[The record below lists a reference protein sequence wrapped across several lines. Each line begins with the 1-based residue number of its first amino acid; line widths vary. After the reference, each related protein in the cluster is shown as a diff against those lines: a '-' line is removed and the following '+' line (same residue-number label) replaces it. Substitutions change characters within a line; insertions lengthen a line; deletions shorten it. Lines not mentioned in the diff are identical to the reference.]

1 MSEAMRWDLSQL
13 VASTEPDWI
22 VKRLEEVVRQAG
34 GWRERYQGKIES
46 LDPKGI
52 LELLE
57 EKDKFSLDIE
67 GILQYCALRY
77 AADTTN
83 LVSQQLH
90 NAARKAGTKIGQQLA
105 FMDIEVGKLLAS
117 NPDIVEAPTLA
128 EYKHYL
134 ERTLKAI
141 PHLLSETEERLVMA
155 KDQNG
160 VYSWSQLQGD
170 WLSTRTFQLTVDG
183 KERVL
188 PYGEIIGYYQHQDR
202 ALRRQANKVVYQD
215 LSKDE
220 IVWSSAIR
228 AICSDHLH
236 MCEWR
241 KYPSPMTQSLIA
253 NDIEQ
258 GAIDALMRTMMKNVD
273 LYRRYL
279 RLKAKLMKL
288 PKLGNWDV
296 VAPLPST
303 PNKAYSWDESR
314 KLIVSAYSYFDQ
326 QFGEWVDEMYQKRHI
341 DAEVRKGKES
351 GAFCSTWFGGRS
363 AFILQSFNGTMND
376 VYTQAHELGHGVHAY
391 LGSRAQKPS
400 NYEIGSCIAE
410 CGSIFGELLLTDGL
424 LKAAKSD
431 AERQAVLATIMDE
444 FGMAAFQVTARYF
457 FERSMYETIQAG
469 KFLDGETISKLW
481 VTARDSIYGDAMEW
495 LPEMKWEWTMKMHYY
510 IPNYRFYNYPYV
522 FAQLFVFS
530 LYRLYKEEGA
540 SFVPK
545 LRRLL
550 SAGSSQSPTQL
561 AKEIGFDIYTD
572 EFWQKGMEQ
581 AREFIDQLEKT
592 I

>member
-1 MSEAMRWDLSQL
+1 
-13 VASTEPDWI
+13 
-22 VKRLEEVVRQAG
+22 
-34 GWRERYQGKIES
+34 
-46 LDPKGI
+46 
-52 LELLE
+52 
-57 EKDKFSLDIE
+57 
-67 GILQYCALRY
+67 
-77 AADTTN
+77 
-83 LVSQQLH
+83 
-90 NAARKAGTKIGQQLA
+90 
-105 FMDIEVGKLLAS
+105 
-117 NPDIVEAPTLA
+117 
-128 EYKHYL
+128 
-134 ERTLKAI
+134 
-141 PHLLSETEERLVMA
+141 MA

-592 I
+592 ILTVRSSNLD

>member
-13 VASTEPDWI
+13 VKSTETDWI
-22 VKRLEEVVRQAG
+22 VKRLEEAVQQAG
-34 GWRERYQGKIES
+34 RWRERYLGKIMT
-46 LDPKGI
+46 LDSKGV
-52 LELLE
+52 LDLLE

-67 GILQYCALRY
+67 GVLSYCSLRY
-77 AADTTN
+77 SADTTD
-83 LVSQQLH
+83 LVSQHLH
-90 NAARKAGTKIGQQLA
+90 NAARIAGTKIGQQLA
-105 FMDIEVGKLLAS
+105 FMDIEMGRLLAS
-117 NPDIVEAPTLA
+117 KPNIIKDPILK

-134 ERTLKAI
+134 ERTLRVI

-160 VYSWSQLQGD
+160 VQAWSQLQGD
-170 WLSTRTFQLTVDG
+170 WLSTRIFKLTVDG
-183 KERVL
+183 KERIL
-188 PYGEIIGYYQHQDR
+188 PYGEIISFYQHPDR
-202 ALRRQANKVVYQD
+202 VLRKQANQIVYHD

-241 KYPSPMTQSLIA
+241 KYPTPIAQSLIA
-253 NDIEQ
+253 NDLDQ
-258 GAIDALMRTMMKNVD
+258 GAIDALMRTMMKNVN

-279 RLKAKLMKL
+279 RLKANIMKL

-296 VAPLPST
+296 IAPLPST
-303 PNKAYSWDESR
+303 PNKLFGWDESR
-314 KLIVSAYSYFDQ
+314 QLIVSAYSRFDL
-326 QFGEWVDEMYQKRHI
+326 QFGEWVDEMYQKHHI
-341 DAEVRKGKES
+341 DGEVRKGKES
-351 GAFCSTWFGGRS
+351 GAFCSTWFGGKS
-363 AFILQSFNGTMND
+363 AFILQSFNGRIND

-410 CGSIFGELLLTDGL
+410 CGSIFGELLLTEQL
-424 LKAAKSD
+424 LQRARSD
-431 AERQAVLATIMDE
+431 AERQAVLATILDE
-444 FGMAAFQVTARYF
+444 FGMSAFQVTARYF
-457 FERSMYETIQAG
+457 FERSLYETIQSG

-530 LYRLYKEEGA
+530 LYRLYKEEGK

-550 SAGSSQSPTQL
+550 SAGSSKSPTEL
-561 AKEIGFDIYTD
+561 AKEIGFDINTD

-581 AREFIDQLEKT
+581 AKEFIDQLEST
-592 I
+592 L

>member
-13 VASTEPDWI
+13 VQSTEPDWI
-22 VKRLEEVVRQAG
+22 TKRLEEAVQQAG
-34 GWRERYQGKIES
+34 RWRERYQGKIMS
-46 LDPKGI
+46 LDPKGV
-52 LELLE
+52 LSLLE
-57 EKDKFSLDIE
+57 EKDKFGLEIE
-67 GILQYCALRY
+67 GVLSYCALRY
-77 AADTTN
+77 SADTTDV
-83 LVSQQLH
+83 VSQQLH

-105 FMDIEVGKLLAS
+105 FLDIEMGRLLAS
-117 NPDIVEAPTLA
+117 KPEIIENPVLK

-134 ERTLKAI
+134 ERTLRAI

-160 VYSWSQLQGD
+160 VHAWSQLQGD
-170 WLSTRTFQLTVDG
+170 WLSTRTFKLTVDG
-183 KERVL
+183 KERTL
-188 PYGEIIGYYQHQDR
+188 PYGEIISFYQHPDR
-202 ALRRQANKVVYQD
+202 VLRKQAYQAVYNH

-241 KYPSPMTQSLIA
+241 KYPTPMAPSLIA
-253 NDIEQ
+253 NDLDQ

-279 RLKAKLMKL
+279 RMKAKLMQL

-303 PNKAYSWDESR
+303 PDKVFGWDESR
-314 KLIVSAYSYFDQ
+314 QLIVSAYSHFDR
-326 QFGEWVDEMYQKRHI
+326 QFGEWVDEMYQRRHI
-341 DAEVRKGKES
+341 DGEVRKGKES
-351 GAFCSTWFGGRS
+351 GAFCSTWFGGKS
-363 AFILQSFNGTMND
+363 AFILQSFNGTIND

-410 CGSIFGELLLTDGL
+410 CGSIFGELLLTEGL
-424 LKAAKSD
+424 LKGAKSD
-431 AERQAVLATIMDE
+431 AERQAVLATILDE

-457 FERSMYETIQAG
+457 FERSLYDTIQAG
-469 KFLDGETISKLW
+469 KFLDGETVSKLW
-481 VTARDSIYGDAMEW
+481 TTARDSIYGDAMEW

-530 LYRLYKEEGA
+530 LYRLYKEEGE

-550 SAGSSQSPTQL
+550 SAGSSSSPTEL
-561 AKEIGFDIYTD
+561 AKEIGFDINSD

-581 AREFIDQLEKT
+581 AKEFIDQLEK
-592 I
+592 IL

>member
-105 FMDIEVGKLLAS
+105 FMDVEMGKLLAS
-117 NPDIVEAPTLA
+117 NPDIVEASSLA

-188 PYGEIIGYYQHQDR
+188 PYGEIIGYYQHQYR

>member
-13 VASTEPDWI
+13 VQSTEPDWI
-22 VKRLEEVVRQAG
+22 VKRLEEAVQQAG
-34 GWRERYQGKIES
+34 RWREKYQGKIVS
-46 LDPKGI
+46 LDAKG
-52 LELLE
+52 LLQLLE
-57 EKDKFSLDIE
+57 EKDKLSLDIE
-67 GILQYCALRY
+67 GILSYCALRY
-77 AADTTN
+77 SADTTDV
-83 LVSQQLH
+83 VSQHLH
-90 NAARKAGTKIGQQLA
+90 NAARKAGTRIGQQLA
-105 FMDIEVGKLLAS
+105 FMDIEMGRLLAS
-117 NPDIVEAPTLA
+117 NPAIIDDPAVK

-134 ERTLKAI
+134 ERAYRVI
-141 PHLLSETEERLVMA
+141 PHLLSESEERLVMA

-160 VYSWSQLQGD
+160 VHAWSQLQGD
-170 WLSTRTFQLTVDG
+170 WLSTRTFELMVDG
-183 KERVL
+183 KERTL
-188 PYGEIIGYYQHQDR
+188 PYGEIISFYQHHDR
-202 ALRRQANKVVYQD
+202 TLRKQANQVVYHD
-215 LSKDE
+215 LSKDH

-241 KYPSPMTQSLIA
+241 KYPTPMTQSLIA
-253 NDIEQ
+253 NDIDQ

-279 RLKAKLMKL
+279 RLKAKLMNL

-296 VAPLPST
+296 IAPLPSA
-303 PNKAYSWDESR
+303 PSKVYDWDESR
-314 KLIVSAYSYFDQ
+314 KLIVSAYSRFDR
-326 QFGEWVDEMYQKRHI
+326 QFGEYVDEMYQKRHI
-341 DAEVRKGKES
+341 DGEVRKGKES
-351 GAFCSTWFGGRS
+351 GAFCSTWLAGKS
-363 AFILQSFNGTMND
+363 AFIMQSFNGTIND

-410 CGSIFGELLLTDGL
+410 CGSIFGELLLTDCL
-424 LKAAKSD
+424 LQAAKSD

-457 FERSMYETIQAG
+457 FERSMYDSVQAG
-469 KFLDGETISKLW
+469 KFLDGETVSDLW
-481 VTARDSIYGDAMEW
+481 VAARDSVYGDAMDW
-495 LPEMKWEWTMKMHYY
+495 LPEMRWEWTMKMHYY

-530 LYRLYKEEGA
+530 LYRLYREEGE

-545 LRRLL
+545 LRKLL
-550 SAGSSQSPTQL
+550 SAGSSRSPTEL

-581 AREFIDQLEKT
+581 AKEFIDQLER
-592 I
+592 IV

>member
-1 MSEAMRWDLSQL
+1 MRWDLSQL
-13 VASTEPDWI
+13 VESTEPESI
-22 VKRLEEVVRQAG
+22 VKGLEEAVQKAG
-34 GWRERYQGKIES
+34 RWRDRYQGKIAS
-46 LDPKGI
+46 LGASEV

-57 EKDKFSLDIE
+57 EKDKFGLDIE
-67 GILQYCALRY
+67 GVLQYCALRY
-77 AADTTN
+77 AADTTDP
-83 LVSQQLH
+83 VSQQLH
-90 NAARKAGTKIGQQLA
+90 SAARKAGTKIGQQLA
-105 FMDIEVGKLLAS
+105 FLDIELGKLLAA
-117 NPDIVEAPTLA
+117 NPGIVEEPVLR

-134 ERTLKAI
+134 ERTLRVT

-160 VYSWSQLQGD
+160 VHGWSQLQGD
-170 WLSTRTFQLTVDG
+170 WLSTRMFKLTVDG
-183 KERVL
+183 KERAL
-188 PYGEIIGYYQHQDR
+188 PYGEIISYYQNPDR
-202 ALRRQANKVVYQD
+202 SLRRQANQVVYD
-215 LSKDE
+215 HLSKDE

-241 KYPSPMTQSLIA
+241 KYPTPMTQSLIA
-253 NDIEQ
+253 NDLEQ
-258 GAIDALMRTMMKNVD
+258 GAIDALMRTMMNNVE

-296 VAPLPST
+296 VAPLPSA
-303 PNKAYSWDESR
+303 PNKVYAWEESR
-314 KLIVSAYSYFDQ
+314 KLIVSAYAHFDR
-326 QFGEWVDEMYQKRHI
+326 QFGEWVDEMFQRRHI
-341 DAEVRKGKES
+341 DGEVRKGKES
-351 GAFCSTWFGGRS
+351 GAFCSTWFGGKS
-363 AFILQSFNGTMND
+363 AFIMQSFNGTIND

-391 LGSRAQKPS
+391 LGSRAQRPS

-410 CGSIFGELLLTDGL
+410 CGSIFGELLLTEEL

-457 FERSMYETIQAG
+457 FERSMYESIQAG
-469 KFLDGETISKLW
+469 KFLDGETVSKLW
-481 VTARDSIYGDAMEW
+481 VNARDSIYGDAMEW

-530 LYRLYKEEGA
+530 LYRLYKEEGE
-540 SFVPK
+540 SFAPK

-550 SAGSSQSPTQL
+550 SAGSSLSPTEL

-592 I
+592 LQ

>member
-13 VASTEPDWI
+13 VKSTEPDWI
-22 VKRLEEVVRQAG
+22 VKRLEEAVQQAG
-34 GWRERYQGKIES
+34 RWRERYQGKIVS
-46 LDPKGI
+46 LDPKGV

-67 GILQYCALRY
+67 GVLSYCSLRY
-77 AADTTN
+77 SADTTD

-90 NAARKAGTKIGQQLA
+90 NAARKAGTKIGQQMA
-105 FMDIEVGKLLAS
+105 FMDIEMGRLLAS
-117 NPDIVEAPTLA
+117 KPEIIVDPVLN

-134 ERTLKAI
+134 ERTLRAI

-160 VYSWSQLQGD
+160 VQAWSQLQGD
-170 WLSTRTFQLTVDG
+170 WLSTRTFKMTVDG
-183 KERVL
+183 KERIL
-188 PYGEIIGYYQHQDR
+188 PYGEIISYYQNPDR
-202 ALRRQANKVVYQD
+202 TLRKQANQVVYEN
-215 LSKDE
+215 LGKDE

-253 NDIEQ
+253 NDLDQ
-258 GAIDALMRTMMKNVD
+258 GAIDALMRTMMNNVD

-296 VAPLPST
+296 IAPLPST
-303 PNKAYSWDESR
+303 PNKVYSWDESR
-314 KLIVSAYSYFDQ
+314 TLVVSAYSHFDQ
-326 QFGEWVDEMYQKRHI
+326 QFAEYVDEMYRRRHI

-351 GAFCSTWFGGRS
+351 GAFCSTWLGGKS
-363 AFILQSFNGTMND
+363 AFILQSFNGTIND

-410 CGSIFGELLLTDGL
+410 CGSIFGELLLTEKL
-424 LKAAKSD
+424 LKAAKTD
-431 AERQAVLATIMDE
+431 EEKQAVLATIMDE

-457 FERSMYETIQAG
+457 FERSMYDNIQGG
-469 KFLDGETISKLW
+469 KFLDGETVSRLW
-481 VTARDSIYGDAMEW
+481 VAARDSVYGDAMEW

-530 LYRLYKEEGA
+530 LYRLYKEEGE

-550 SAGSSQSPTQL
+550 SAGSSRSPAEL

-581 AREFIDQLEKT
+581 AKDFVDQLERT
-592 I
+592 F